1 MVIFIHVFFTRD
13 CFMDITIHIKHFLLH
28 IHGSYPEIEPQT
40 KQILLNI
47 YMTIILKKQSKGH
60 K

>member
-1 MVIFIHVFFTRD
+1 
-13 CFMDITIHIKHFLLH
+13 MDITVHIIHFLLH

-60 K
+60 KWLISSNISYL